1 MQHFLFSAPLPDGHE
16 VCVAPVSADAFEANS
31 VYTLGDDTG
40 YFLYEFDNRQP
51 ETGIE
56 ILAKA
61 ASYDAA
67 MRLVDIFISARQRTA
82 TTLTDTAPRS
92 PPVRLPAAS

>member
-1 MQHFLFSAPLPDGHE
+1 MQHLLFSAQIYDGRQ
-16 VCVAPVSADAFEANS
+16 VCVAPVSTEAFEANCAYS
-31 VYTLGDDTG
+31 LGDDSG
-40 YFLYEFDNRQP
+40 YFIYEFDHSRP

-67 MRLVDIFISARQRTA
+67 MRLVDIFMSLQQ
-82 TTLTDTAPRS
+82 
-92 PPVRLPAAS
+92 

>member
-1 MQHFLFSAPLPDGHE
+1 MQNILFCAQLSDGRQ
-16 VCVAPVSADAFEANS
+16 VCVAPVSADAFEANDA
-31 VYTLGDDTG
+31 YCLGDDSG
-40 YFLYEFDNRQP
+40 YFIYEFDDNRP

-67 MRLVDIFISARQRTA
+67 VRLADIFISVQPKSIT
-82 TTLTDTAPRS
+82 TTLSVVPR
-92 PPVRLPAAS
+92 